1 MGFLADKFG
10 IHRSL
15 LMPLLCYLYVIYYG
29 WRGYRMRPT
38 EPKTHLQALAE

>member
-29 WRGYRMRPT
+29 WRGYRIRPT
-38 EPKTHLQALAE
+38 EPQTHLQALAE